1 MFFVYINK
9 RLIFR
14 QEAEIWL
21 SLFFANNTQFA
32 LSFNP
37 ASTKHNDLAIIIS
50 RLFSAFEAKNS
61 PNY

>member
-9 RLIFR
+9 QLIFR
-14 QEAEIWL
+14 QEVEVWL
-21 SLFFANNTQFA
+21 PLFFANNTQFA

-37 ASTKHNDLAIIIS
+37 ASTKHHDWTIIIS

-61 PNY
+61 PNN